1 MPITDFSWKGHS
13 QTSLS
18 AIGGGSRKKNLH
30 QSSRS
35 QVQRGELHVSQ
46 TAVAGFAAEAA
57 PERPIAEQ
65 ESWCGRRQLAA
76 PNNSDAVTEV
86 GVEVEERRGAG

>member
-1 MPITDFSWKGHS
+1 M
-13 QTSLS
+13 
-18 AIGGGSRKKNLH
+18 
-30 QSSRS
+30 
-35 QVQRGELHVSQ
+35 QRGELHVSQ

-57 PERPIAEQ
+57 PGRPIAEQ
-65 ESWCGRRQLAA
+65 ESWCGGRQLAA